1 MSKLKLLFFLFFYLQ
16 IFAQNATT
24 VHKKVLPSTVTIET
38 DNGSLG
44 SGFFISTDIIV
55 TNHHVVEGCQSAKYY
70 LNGTNYAFQI
80 EGFLAVDKKVDLV
93 LLKVVSRNNI
103 PIQFATENDIV
114 GQSIFVIGSPK
125 GLPGTISDGI
135 ISGYRNF
142 EGVNLMQ
149 MTAPISSGSS
159 GGPVLNVKGELIGIS
174 VSQLIEGQNLNFAIP
189 KNYLIELIKNKKYYP
204 ESLENLEIKPKIGAE
219 FAGGIVFYIDNTGK
233 HGKVISKKDLL
244 NNGKSY
250 MDWQT
255 AKFQCLN
262 FNENGY
268 QDWYLPSKSDLEY
281 VLLNRNLISGFN
293 VKVNKHAYWTNY
305 DNGNKAWSFTFQQR
319 GVHYLS
325 PKSSGYS
332 VRAIRN
338 F

>member
-1 MSKLKLLFFLFFYLQ
+1 M
-16 IFAQNATT
+16 
-24 VHKKVLPSTVTIET
+24 KV
-38 DNGSLG
+38 
-44 SGFFISTDIIV
+44 
-55 TNHHVVEGCQSAKYY
+55 A
-70 LNGTNYAFQI
+70 
-80 EGFLAVDKKVDLV
+80 
-93 LLKVVSRNNI
+93 SRNNI
-103 PIQFATENDIV
+103 PIQFATENDIA

-293 VKVNKHAYWTNY
+293 VKVNTYAYWTNS
-305 DNGNKAWSFTFQQR
+305 DNGNKAWSFTFEPSY
-319 GVHYLS
+319 VHFLS
-325 PKSSGYS
+325 PKTSGYS